1 VGTTLLAHSDDAG
14 SNPPIQ
20 NSLARVAAKSDEPT
34 VLHHAVEVLFI
45 LVWIYGLA
53 NPSTLRADQMEQ
65 ARKQHL
71 NVKIVHVNG
80 K

>member
-1 VGTTLLAHSDDAG
+1 
-14 SNPPIQ
+14 
-20 NSLARVAAKSDEPT
+20 VAAKSDEPT
-34 VLHHAVEVLFI
+34 VMHHAVEVLFI

>member
-1 VGTTLLAHSDDAG
+1 VGTTPLAHSDYAG
-14 SNPPIQ
+14 PNPPIK
-20 NSLARVAAKSDEPT
+20 NSPAGETAESDEAI

-53 NPSTLRADQMEQ
+53 NPSTFRADQMKQ
-65 ARKQHL
+65 TRKKHL